1 MLKTQLNNYRNL
13 IDISGIWKFKVDK
26 ENIGESSKWELGFS
40 EDSEIAVPGS
50 WNEQLDNLDL
60 LHYVGKAWY
69 AKNIFIPNSFSDE
82 TIWIRFD
89 SVDFHSKL
97 WINGKLIGKHDFGY
111 LPFDF
116 DISEFVTCGE
126 ENSIVLSVDN
136 QLHDDTIPQGIYAQ
150 YYIDE
155 NRLRDETFPASR
167 FDFPPNGG
175 IHRPVYIYT
184 TPKIFIED
192 ITVKTKIISP
202 NSSKVSLQLETSE
215 EFKGKVEI
223 KITDDKTVYSEIFN
237 YNSNS
242 NSYEFDVTDIKLWGL
257 GEPNLYKF
265 TITLLNE
272 DIKIDSYNLHVGFR
286 EIEIKGKDFLLNGK
300 PIYMQGFG
308 KHEDFPAFGKGFN
321 YQSLVKDFSLMKWIS
336 ANSFRTS
343 HYPYAEEVFEMADR
357 HGFLVIDEVPAV
369 SLDFRKVNEGTL
381 KSHKEFVK
389 KLITRDKNHPSVI
402 AWAVGNEPNLVG
414 EPSYYDGRGE
424 KYWKEV
430 FQTARDI
437 DETRPITVP
446 NCQKGGVDDP
456 VFLFSDFLSINRYYG
471 WYEHP
476 GQLEY
481 GVQVL
486 EKEMDTI
493 WEKYKKPMMMTEF
506 GADTIEGA
514 HSISDQMFTEE
525 YQSKYLEMYIKLIRS
540 KEYFFGE
547 HVWNFAD
554 FRTPQHFRRV
564 IFNRKGVFT
573 RTREPKLAAFK
584 LKELWSK

>member
-1 MLKTQLNNYRNL
+1 MLKPQLNNYRDIIN
-13 IDISGIWKFKVDK
+13 ISGIWKFNVDK
-26 ENIGESSKWELGFS
+26 NNAGEENKWFKGFN

-69 AKNIFIPNSFSDE
+69 AKNIFIPKNFKFKKL
-82 TIWIRFD
+82 WIRFD
-89 SVDFHSKL
+89 SVDFHSKV
-97 WINGKLIGKHDFGY
+97 WINGNLIGKHNFGY

-116 DISEFVTCGE
+116 EISEFVQYGE
-126 ENSIVLSVDN
+126 ENLIVLSVDN
-136 QLHDDTIPQGIYAQ
+136 QLYDDTIPQGIDAQ

-155 NRLRDETFPASR
+155 KRLREETFPAAR

-184 TPKIFIED
+184 TPQVFIED
-192 ITVKTKIISP
+192 ITIKTKLTSAD
-202 NSSKVSLQLETSE
+202 SSKVSLQVILNEK
-215 EFKGKVEI
+215 FIGQVEI
-223 KITDDKTVYSEIFN
+223 NISDKKNIHSQKFN
-237 YNSNS
+237 SDSNS
-242 NSYEFDVTDIKLWGL
+242 SIFEFDVNNIKLWDL

-265 TITLLNE
+265 N
-272 DIKIDSYNLHVGFR
+272 IKLFNDSGVVDSYSTQVGFR
-286 EIEIKGKDFLLNGK
+286 EIKIKGKDFLLNGK
-300 PIYMQGFG
+300 PVYMKGFG

-343 HYPYAEEVFEMADR
+343 HYPYAEEVLEMADR
-357 HGFLVIDEVPAV
+357 QGFLVIDEVPAV

-381 KSHKEFVK
+381 ESHKKFIK
-389 KLITRDKNHPSVI
+389 KLIDRDKNHPSVI

-437 DETRPITVP
+437 DNTRPITVP

-456 VFLFSDFLSINRYYG
+456 VFLFSDFITINRYYG

-481 GVQVL
+481 GVEVL
-486 EKEMDTI
+486 EKEMDVI
-493 WEKYKKPMMMTEF
+493 WEKYQKPIMMTEF

-525 YQSKYLEMYIKLIRS
+525 YQAKLLEMYIKLLRS
-540 KEYFFGE
+540 KDYNIGE

-584 LKELWSK
+584 LKELWS